1 MHEIVP
7 LCIILKQ
14 VVLDF
19 NKVTEGKGA
28 ELKTTPGRR

>member
-1 MHEIVP
+1 MREFVP
-7 LCIILKQ
+7 LCIILKL
-14 VVLDF
+14 VLLDF